1 MTYHLLSFFI
11 RLLSCLPFGVLY
23 ILSDFLYYV
32 VYYVVRYRREV
43 VRKNLTESFPEKSEQ
58 EIKLIE
64 KKFYHFF
71 VDNTLE
77 GCKLATISHK
87 EISRRMVFT
96 NIEDVNTVLMGGKS
110 IALYL
115 GHYGNWEWCSSI
127 PLHLDKTVTSAQIY
141 HKLRNENMDRL
152 ILHDRERMGA
162 ICVEMRKT
170 ARYVNELANTG
181 KVSIIGFIADQSPRK
196 KEVRHF
202 LQFLNHNVPVLTGT
216 EKIVK
221 HYGLEAWFL
230 DIRRLKRGYYEAKF
244 VKMHDAPNT
253 LPDFELTAI
262 YFQML
267 ERCIKYCP
275 EMYLWS
281 HRRFKHALYS
291 ENQ

>member
-23 ILSDFLYYV
+23 LLSDLLYYV
-32 VYYVVRYRREV
+32 VYYVVRYRRDV

-58 EIKLIE
+58 EILCIE

-127 PLHLDKTVTSAQIY
+127 PLHLDRTVTSAQIY
-141 HKLRNENMDRL
+141 HKLRNENMDRF
-152 ILHDRERMGA
+152 ILHNRERMGA

-170 ARYVNELANTG
+170 ARYVNELANAG

-196 KEVRHF
+196 KEARHF
-202 LQFLNHNVPVLTGT
+202 LHFLNHNVPVLTGT
-216 EKIVK
+216 EKITK
-221 HYGLEAWFL
+221 HYGFEAFF
-230 DIRRLKRGYYEAKF
+230 IRMKRVKRGFYEVEF
-244 VKMHDAPNT
+244 VKMHDNPKS
-253 LPDFELTAI
+253 LPDFELTSI
-262 YFQML
+262 YFSLL
-267 ERCIKYCP
+267 ENMIKTAP
-275 EMYLWS
+275 ELYLWT
-281 HRRFKHALYS
+281 HNRFKHAI
-291 ENQ
+291 